1 MKQHILIIDD
11 EATIRDLLA
20 QFLTVSGYRVTTVST
35 AAEALKS
42 VVQDPPH
49 LIISDLQLEDADGL
63 EMIGQLKEALPQ
75 APVILLTGV
84 LFEPEVVRDV
94 LSKKVACYLEKT
106 SSLAKI
112 LETVREL
119 LARPAKPERAPF

>member
-1 MKQHILIIDD
+1 MNKHILIIDD

-20 QFLTVSGYRVTTVST
+20 QFLTVSEYRVTAVPS
-35 AAEALKS
+35 AAEALEMAR
-42 VVQDPPH
+42 QDPPD
-49 LIISDLQLEDADGL
+49 LVISDLQLEDADGL
-63 EMIGQLKEALPQ
+63 EMIAQLKDLVPH

-106 SSLAKI
+106 SSLARI

-119 LARPAKPERAPF
+119 LRHPRATEPRV